1 MHRRLGRSQVQSGLV
16 RKNSPQPEFEP
27 RIPATSELLYR
38 LRTPVHRIQK
48 RGKENIQWKPR
59 SKKRKRNRKRKKKII
74 KTEKG
79 EEIRAWP
86 FVSQALSTVYY
97 ITC

>member
-1 MHRRLGRSQVQSGLV
+1 MHRRLGRPQVQSGLV

-27 RIPATSELLYR
+27 RIPASSELLYR

-59 SKKRKRNRKRKKKII
+59 SKKRKKTEPEKEKRK
-74 KTEKG
+74 
-79 EEIRAWP
+79 
-86 FVSQALSTVYY
+86 L
-97 ITC
+97 